1 MAFTFVLGA
10 ALGGGIAA
18 AVSTNLLEGSQ
29 PQAVAQLNVEAAAI
43 ARLYTDAV
51 IADFGTANR
60 SQSRRAPSFARA
72 SLERAMD
79 VRIYFD
85 GPVNLFPGE
94 KSGLRP
100 LNLTIGWTSAKSL
113 TFEFVPPDLPR
124 RLQRSYLAVAHPVLL
139 HQRPIGAIIVARRP

>member
-1 MAFTFVLGA
+1 MTFAFLLGA
-10 ALGGGIAA
+10 ALGGIVA

-29 PQAVAQLNVEAAAI
+29 PHAVAQLNVEAARI
-43 ARLYTDAV
+43 AQLYADAV
-51 IADFGTANR
+51 IADFETANR

-79 VRIYFD
+79 VRIYLD

-100 LNLTIGWTSAKSL
+100 LNLQTIDWTSGKSL
-113 TFEFVPPDLPR
+113 TFEFVPPDLPPR
-124 RLQRSYLAVAHPVLL
+124 QQRTYLAVAHPVVL
-139 HQRPIGAIIVARRP
+139 HNRPIGAIVVARRP